1 MKLSIT
7 QMVLG
12 ALAVISSCFIVASW
26 LTPKANLPLYEING
40 ATVQILTKAEP
51 VQVIATISTFLI
63 FILGWGV
70 LGVGIAQFIRAR
82 R

>member
-12 ALAVISSCFIVASW
+12 ALAVISSCFIVVSW
-26 LTPKANLPLYEING
+26 LAPKANLSLYEING
-40 ATVQILTKAEP
+40 ATVQILTQAES

-70 LGVGIAQFIRAR
+70 LSVGIAQFIRAKR
-82 R
+82 